1 MSKKD
6 YQVKNENGKLTYP
19 KGDGEISIQI
29 PKGEFRRYIQWEGRW
44 RHVYV
49 VSTHYQT
56 RMFEPPMKMVDFK
69 LTKNSRT
76 VHTAE

>member
-1 MSKKD
+1 MSN
-6 YQVKNENGKLTYP
+6 V
-19 KGDGEISIQI
+19 QI
-29 PKGEFRRYIQWEGRW
+29 PKGEFRRYIEWEGRW

-76 VHTAE
+76 VHTAERDRFYTEKPKKRKNIEGIA